1 VESLPAQA
9 LDIINEPMRRVTIMV
24 WRIFYSMLLFSELT
38 MAISL
43 PLWMVGKRKY
53 YIVLQQL
60 KNNTMVLFWQV

>member
-1 VESLPAQA
+1 
-9 LDIINEPMRRVTIMV
+9 MV